1 MWRVGDQSHAGSK
14 IYKLHGSPEVNAPEI
29 IVKQMIKKIE
39 LCGPVGLTVAI
50 QLRQGGIPKQIEE
63 LWLKWEA
70 LRQHIDKIAREAAQ
84 YTGAGLFVG
93 SANGLTRNER
103 RQQERDAFKSLKKDK
118 SGNGQNANPR
128 NTGQPTKQQPTVT
141 EMCRGCGRRHKTSDC
156 KLIEGKHPDANTS
169 SEAWASSVK
178 GKAWKTAGFDFCQ
191 FERRIDGSAHA
202 FALNKPKGSGGA
214 ASGGKFDK
222 RGSTKSESDLLL
234 YKRYDTL
241 FIASTRSDITHT
253 VPMKLRVPDTSFPLN
268 VDCLIDTGA
277 LQSNYISNRTAA
289 WLKATWD
296 KEREVG
302 VLDDK
307 FVCVACN
314 NCKHSTTSNL
324 NSTSTNKPKMV
335 NNKRKRA
342 AAATGDKQPPSLPS
356 RNRVTTVCS
365 GISGMCTESPRG
377 EMVFD
382 ITFFNEVT
390 GSDETWHNVVAKIL
404 DTPYDFILGLPDI
417 RKHNMLNKVK
427 SHFQDVDRKPSLV
440 ESSVASKSDHEAPK
454 PRSYTTDLR
463 TAPSN
468 STVNATYTKDE
479 LLTPEVDDDG
489 IIWAETDHPWD
500 HDASEEVDHFDREG
514 DSGPQPHVAGTPE
527 LQEKLRTLIKEYKHI
542 FCEEL
547 RPDPALVSPSELQ
560 VDQPQWRT
568 PKNGGPARP

>member
-1 MWRVGDQSHAGSK
+1 MRNEVNRTLASNQGAHVDLASLVDLELHQQLEIKFMSFMLDDKPAEFLTFADRKAWTKWKHDLFFERALLVWPDPVNTPGGLTVEMQIQKEELNFSNVMSWRSVTRWFAACSK
-14 IYKLHGSPEVNAPEI
+14 IYKLHGSPDANAPE

-39 LCGPVGLTVAI
+39 LSGSVGLTVAI

-103 RQQERDAFKSLKKDK
+103 RQQERDSFKSLKKDK

-342 AAATGDKQPPSLPS
+342 PAATGDKQPPSLPS
-356 RNRVTTVCS
+356 RNRVTTVCF
-365 GISGMCTESPRG
+365 GISGMCTESAG

-390 GSDETWHNVVAKIL
+390 GW
-404 DTPYDFILGLPDI
+404 
-417 RKHNMLNKVK
+417 
-427 SHFQDVDRKPSLV
+427 Q
-440 ESSVASKSDHEAPK
+440 
-454 PRSYTTDLR
+454 
-463 TAPSN
+463 
-468 STVNATYTKDE
+468 
-479 LLTPEVDDDG
+479 
-489 IIWAETDHPWD
+489 
-500 HDASEEVDHFDREG
+500 
-514 DSGPQPHVAGTPE
+514 
-527 LQEKLRTLIKEYKHI
+527 
-542 FCEEL
+542 
-547 RPDPALVSPSELQ
+547 
-560 VDQPQWRT
+560 
-568 PKNGGPARP
+568 